1 MAKRFAEALAGTL
14 ILLTVGAATTT
25 NALAQGRSRAA
36 ENSDWPCQQILVRNI
51 SVPAV
56 WNGPSIE
63 NAKWQDDPKIVDLID
78 KVAARRMPLDEA
90 QQAVTDYAKTLSGD
104 DKKTKLTA
112 LFAGLYTKLNRER
125 SVVIEGLDRFGHKQ
139 KELADKLR
147 AETAELHAAQDAAGN
162 APLPDLKDQSEPS
175 KAPGPEATILEKLQW
190 DLRIFQNRHKS
201 VSFVCES
208 PVIIEQ
214 RLFALARTI
223 QENLD
228 L

>member
-1 MAKRFAEALAGTL
+1 MKRLVAGCVACLAFTSMAAAVISQAG
-14 ILLTVGAATTT
+14 
-25 NALAQGRSRAA
+25 AQGRSRAA
-36 ENSDWPCQQILVRNI
+36 ENSDWPCKQILVRTI

-56 WNGPSIE
+56 WNGPSIDE
-63 NAKWQDDPKIVDLID
+63 AKWQDDPKLVDLID
-78 KVAARRMPLDEA
+78 KVAARRMPIEEA
-90 QQAVTDYAKTLSGD
+90 QQTVSDYAKSLSGA

-112 LFAGLYTKLNRER
+112 LFAGLYSKLNHER

-139 KELADKLR
+139 KELADRLR

-162 APLPDLKDQSEPS
+162 APLPDLKNQSGQT

-190 DLRIFQNRHKS
+190 DLRVFQDRHKS

-223 QENLD
+223 QENLES
-228 L
+228 